1 MILDKNQ
8 FKHFQNEEISI
19 SQSNNNK
26 LSTNL
31 SRIDTNNTKYYNRNI
46 GKNIVLFQKY
56 VIGIKL
62 SINTFIFT
70 FIGMILT
77 FLGWILSN
85 NYFYSIYIYIFGSIF
100 FVVTQIFFLLCF
112 FTEPGIIPRNDP
124 NYQEKKEEINKM
136 KINIK
141 KDDIDKSNREL
152 DKNLNNNEYI
162 KNEIEQVRNENDENS
177 IPKIYT
183 ERKCKTCNIIRPPCC
198 SHCRCCDNCVQ
209 DFDHHCFYIS
219 NCIGKRNHKYFYLM
233 LFFGALLSSY
243 ITFFD
248 SYLIIYIFLIN
259 PKGIWH
265 ILYSNDKII
274 LIISGSL
281 ISISLIYLLLGCFT
295 LFILF
300 VPSGIGL
307 VLFFFVFYKNK
318 PNNYE
323 KFRNPF
329 TILVLIINLFYGTF
343 ALINFINQ
351 TKNISKGIT
360 IKQEISIKKETIN
373 NITKNKTT
381 AHLDKYFFTKLTK
394 REKIKNII
402 KFLFK
407 KIDDTLIIPKR
418 DL

>member
-1 MILDKNQ
+1 
-8 FKHFQNEEISI
+8 
-19 SQSNNNK
+19 
-26 LSTNL
+26 
-31 SRIDTNNTKYYNRNI
+31 
-46 GKNIVLFQKY
+46 
-56 VIGIKL
+56 
-62 SINTFIFT
+62 
-70 FIGMILT
+70 
-77 FLGWILSN
+77 
-85 NYFYSIYIYIFGSIF
+85 
-100 FVVTQIFFLLCF
+100 
-112 FTEPGIIPRNDP
+112 
-124 NYQEKKEEINKM
+124 
-136 KINIK
+136 
-141 KDDIDKSNREL
+141 
-152 DKNLNNNEYI
+152 
-162 KNEIEQVRNENDENS
+162 
-177 IPKIYT
+177 
-183 ERKCKTCNIIRPPCC
+183 
-198 SHCRCCDNCVQ
+198 
-209 DFDHHCFYIS
+209 
-219 NCIGKRNHKYFYLM
+219 M
-233 LFFGALLSSY
+233 LFFGSLLSSY

-274 LIISGSL
+274 LIISCSL
-281 ISISLIYLLLGCFT
+281 ISLSLIYLLLGCFT

-307 VLFFFVFYKNK
+307 FLFFIVFYKNE

-329 TILVLIINLFYGTF
+329 AILVLIINLFYGTF
-343 ALINFINQ
+343 AVINFINQ

>member
-1 MILDKNQ
+1 MLINNNQ
-8 FKHFQNEEISI
+8 INNLPNENIVNSEENSEKIK
-19 SQSNNNK
+19 NK
-26 LSTNL
+26 LSN
-31 SRIDTNNTKYYNRNI
+31 INNNYNRNI
-46 GKNIVLFQKY
+46 GKNIVLFNKY
-56 VIGIKL
+56 VFGIKSNL
-62 SINTFIFT
+62 SLFIITFISMNMT
-70 FIGMILT
+70 FAS
-77 FLGWILSN
+77 WVASN
-85 NYFYSIYIYIFGSIF
+85 NYFYNKIIYILGFIPFIL
-100 FVVTQIFFLLCF
+100 TQIFFLLCF

-124 NYQEKKEEINKM
+124 NFLEKTDKIENNLLNDTGVNLHKELNSSINKNNINNNKSEKEEIQIKE
-136 KINIK
+136 KI
-141 KDDIDKSNREL
+141 
-152 DKNLNNNEYI
+152 
-162 KNEIEQVRNENDENS
+162 V
-177 IPKIYT
+177 IPRIFT
-183 ERKCKTCNIIRPPCC
+183 ERKCETCGIYRPPRS
-198 SHCRCCDNCVQ
+198 SHCHFCDNCVQ

-259 PKGIWH
+259 QKGIWH
-265 ILYSNDKII
+265 ILYSNHKII
-274 LIISGSL
+274 LIVSCSL
-281 ISISLIYLLLGCFT
+281 ISLSLIYLLLGCFT

-307 VLFFFVFYKNK
+307 VLFFFVFYQNK

-329 TILVLIINLFYGTF
+329 VILVLIINLFYGTF